1 VELLRNVVLRSDEA
15 WKAAEDSVTD
25 FRLVLSLYWS
35 VAQVIAIN
43 TLRSI
48 ILVDISLNQRDL
60 QCTVCIAALA
70 CTSCL

>member
-1 VELLRNVVLRSDEA
+1 VELLWTVVLRRGEA

-25 FRLVLSLYWS
+25 VKWVLSLHWS

-48 ILVDISLNQRDL
+48 ILVEISLNQRDL
-60 QCTVCIAALA
+60 QCTVCIAAFSL
-70 CTSCL
+70 C

>member
-1 VELLRNVVLRSDEA
+1 MELLRTVVLRRGEA

-25 FRLVLSLYWS
+25 FRWVLSLHWS

-48 ILVDISLNQRDL
+48 ILTEISLNQLDL
-60 QCTVCIAALA
+60 QCTVCIAAFSLY
-70 CTSCL
+70 